1 MVWGDREGGKLGIVT
16 AGTIAYDVIEAM
28 QAMGIDEQKAC
39 DLGISVYKVKS
50 RVYTIVLT
58 FFVIVFHLF
67 LLVKLF
73 SSRLFKHMI
82 HL

>member
-1 MVWGDREGGKLGIVT
+1 MVWGDRKGGKLGIVT

-39 DLGISVYKVKS
+39 ELGISVYKVRQ
-50 RVYTIVLT
+50 RVYTVALT
-58 FFVIVFHLF
+58 FSMLVSHLF

-73 SSRLFKHMI
+73 
-82 HL
+82 